1 MSRIFLQ
8 FYGFFFTKLTVIK
21 LLEAENQC
29 ITKFTGPKNERGI
42 KLMRKRPKSVNFM
55 LR

>member
-8 FYGFFFTKLTVIK
+8 FYGFFFHKINIK
-21 LLEAENQC
+21 LLEVENQC

-42 KLMRKRPKSVNFM
+42 KLTRKRPKSVNSM